1 MSVIKKNCDLT
12 GADVLIG
19 ECEGLSAVF
28 KVYASSAMSGLL
40 VVETEHGALYLDP
53 DQSSRIVGPNGILE
67 PEIVG
72 PNGLLV
78 IESEG

>member
-1 MSVIKKNCDLT
+1 MLYKTNCDLT
-12 GADVLIG
+12 NEDVLIG

-53 DQSSRIVGPNGILE
+53 DQSSRIVGPDGLRELE
-67 PEIVG
+67 IAGKRPHH
-72 PNGLLV
+72 LY
-78 IESEG
+78 

>member
-1 MSVIKKNCDLT
+1 MSIVKKNCDLT

-28 KVYASSAMSGLL
+28 DTVLSSAMKGCL
-40 VVETEHGALYLDP
+40 VVHTEHGYLYIDA
-53 DQSSRIVGPNGILE
+53 SGESVVVGDNGI
-67 PEIVG
+67 
-72 PNGLLV
+72 

>member
-1 MSVIKKNCDLT
+1 MLYKTNCDLT
-12 GADVLIG
+12 NEDVLIG

-53 DQSSRIVGPNGILE
+53 DQSSRIVGPDGLRELE
-67 PEIVG
+67 TAGKRPHH
-72 PNGLLV
+72 LY
-78 IESEG
+78 